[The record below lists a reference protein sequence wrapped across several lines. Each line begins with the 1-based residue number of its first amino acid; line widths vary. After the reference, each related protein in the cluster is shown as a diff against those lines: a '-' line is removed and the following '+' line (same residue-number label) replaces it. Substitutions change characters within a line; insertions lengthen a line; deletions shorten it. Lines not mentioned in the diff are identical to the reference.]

1 MRWRMMWWLTGDL
14 HPKTF
19 SVSFRAFS
27 CLILKYFLSLQKV
40 SMSMAE
46 STIYH
51 GSNVVVEN
59 PQIIVSGF
67 YKDFGYGFYCTNIEK
82 QARKW
87 ALTKRGDSYVSLYK
101 YQPTEGLKILSF
113 PKMTDEWLDFVVDC
127 RRGIKHDYDIVEGP
141 MADDQI
147 WDYVEDFM
155 EGIIT
160 REAFWVLAKFKY
172 PTHQIVFCT
181 QKSLESITFENS
193 FSL

>member
-1 MRWRMMWWLTGDL
+1 
-14 HPKTF
+14 
-19 SVSFRAFS
+19 
-27 CLILKYFLSLQKV
+27 
-40 SMSMAE
+40 MAE
-46 STIYH
+46 SIIYR

-59 PQIIVSGF
+59 PQIIVTGF
-67 YKDFGYGFYCTNIEK
+67 YKDFGYGFYCTSIEK

-87 ALTKRGDSYVSLYK
+87 ALTKRGNSYVSLYK
-101 YQPTEGLKILSF
+101 YQPTEGLNILSF

-181 QKSLESITFENS
+181 QISLESIAFERS
-193 FSL
+193 ISR